1 MNPKVNDSQGDGED
15 SSAVTAI
22 PIQVTEDAKA
32 SAPVRGTVTVRSV
45 RLRRHAVAFHPESSR
60 VIIRPFIP
68 GKPQIVS
75 SILER
80 AHALSEAEAEAHI
93 QAVLL
98 EFESR
103 HFDIESVL
111 LSHYEKVRSH
121 ISQKQPLSR
130 VRQLLIGALF
140 SGEYA
145 LESAALFNPSMVP
158 HPDQS
163 GVPEGGV
170 RFIMS
175 LRATGE
181 GHISSIEFRTGIIAP
196 EGTIDVDPVSR
207 FVTVPDIVPNPTYR
221 KKRFVAKLQQMGFE
235 DGHAS
240 AVMTPLAEI
249 FTLHELDE
257 SLRRVRREQ
266 KPVGRD
272 LRRALECF
280 RWLADSNYELNF
292 SSKLA
297 LSERII
303 FPVSSNETNGI
314 EDARFVRFTDD
325 DGSVMYCATYT
336 AYNGRTILP
345 QFIETQ
351 DFLHF
356 RILTLNGSAVQ
367 NKGMAL
373 FPRRIGGRYAMLSR
387 QDDENLFIM
396 FSDSH
401 HFWSAPQMILRPSQL
416 WESVKIGNCGSPIE
430 TEAGWIVIT
439 HGVGPMRKYCI
450 GAVLLDLHDPT
461 RVIGRLREP
470 LLAPEGNERE
480 GYVPNVVYSC
490 GSMLHGR
497 ELILP
502 YAMSDKA
509 SAIVSISLDEL
520 LAALLANGI

>member
-1 MNPKVNDSQGDGED
+1 MSP
-15 SSAVTAI
+15 VTI
-22 PIQVTEDAKA
+22 
-32 SAPVRGTVTVRSV
+32 
-45 RLRRHAVAFHPESSR
+45 RRHDITLQPESGR
-60 VIIRPFIP
+60 VIIRPFLP
-68 GKPQIVS
+68 GKPQILAN
-75 SILER
+75 ILAR
-80 AHALSEAEAEAHI
+80 ALALSEAEVELQLHATLAEFA
-93 QAVLL
+93 
-98 EFESR
+98 SR
-103 HFDIESVL
+103 HFDIETHL
-111 LSHYEKVRSH
+111 LAHFERVRPH
-121 ISQKQPLSR
+121 ITGQPTLTR

-163 GVPEGGV
+163 GVEAGSQ

-196 EGTIDVDPVSR
+196 NGDINVEPVSR
-207 FVTVPDIVPNPTYR
+207 FVSLPDVVPNPTY
-221 KKRFVAKLQQMGFE
+221 KKSRFITKLQEMGFVG
-235 DGHAS
+235 GHAT
-240 AVMTPLAEI
+240 AVMAPLAEA

-257 SLRRVRREQ
+257 SVQRVRRES
-266 KPVGRD
+266 KPLNRD

-303 FPVSSNETNGI
+303 FPVSPNETNGI
-314 EDARFVRFTDD
+314 EDARFVRFIED
-325 DGSVMYCATYT
+325 DGSVMYYATYT
-336 AYNGRTILP
+336 AYNGRAILP
-345 QFIETQ
+345 QLIETQ

-356 RILTLNGSAVQ
+356 RVLTLNGSAVQ

-373 FPRRIGGRYAMLSR
+373 FPRRIGGHYAMLSR

-396 FSDSH
+396 FSDSPH
-401 HFWSAPQMILRPSQL
+401 YWSDPQVILRPAEL

-430 TEAGWIVIT
+430 TPAGWIVIT

-450 GAVLLDLHDPT
+450 GAALLDLNDPR

-470 LLAPEGNERE
+470 LLSPEGNERE

-509 SAIVSISLDEL
+509 SAIATMNVEEL
-520 LAALLANGI
+520 LAALLASGS

>member
-1 MNPKVNDSQGDGED
+1 MNPIRV
-15 SSAVTAI
+15 
-22 PIQVTEDAKA
+22 
-32 SAPVRGTVTVRSV
+32 
-45 RLRRHAVAFHPESSR
+45 RRHNVTFLPESAR

-68 GKPQIVS
+68 GKPEMVAR
-75 SILER
+75 ILTR
-80 AHALSEAEAEAHI
+80 VLALSESDTEAQLQEILAE
-93 QAVLL
+93 
-98 EFESR
+98 FNSR
-103 HFDIESVL
+103 HFDIESIL
-111 LSHYEKVRSH
+111 LGHFEKVRHH
-121 ISQKQPLSR
+121 ITEKTPLSR

-145 LESAALFNPSMVP
+145 LESAALFNPSIVP
-158 HPDQS
+158 HPDQN
-163 GVPEGGV
+163 GVPEGGL

-181 GHISSIEFRTGIIAP
+181 GHISSIEFRTGLVTADGAIMV
-196 EGTIDVDPVSR
+196 EPVSR
-207 FVTVPDIVPNPTYR
+207 FVTVPKIIPNPTYR
-221 KKRFVAKLQQMGFE
+221 KKSFILKLQEMGFAE
-235 DGHAS
+235 SPAS
-240 AVMTPLAEI
+240 AVMDPLAES

-257 SLRRVRREQ
+257 SMRRVRRES
-266 KPVGRD
+266 KPIKYD
-272 LRRALECF
+272 LRRALELF
-280 RWLADSNYELNF
+280 RWLADSNYEINF
-292 SSKLA
+292 PSKLA

-325 DGSVMYCATYT
+325 DGSAMYCATYT
-336 AYNGRTILP
+336 AYNGRAILP

-356 RILTLNGSAVQ
+356 RVLTLNGSAVQ

-373 FPRRIGGRYAMLSR
+373 FPRRVNGRYAMLSR
-387 QDDENLFIM
+387 QDDENIFIM
-396 FSDSH
+396 FSDNLH
-401 HFWSAPQMILRPSQL
+401 HWNNPQVILRPSAM

-450 GAVLLDLHDPT
+450 GAALLDLNDPSK
-461 RVIGRLREP
+461 VIGRLRDP
-470 LLAPEGNERE
+470 LLSPEGNERE

-509 SAIVSISLDEL
+509 SAIASLSVDEL
-520 LAALLANGI
+520 LAALLASGN